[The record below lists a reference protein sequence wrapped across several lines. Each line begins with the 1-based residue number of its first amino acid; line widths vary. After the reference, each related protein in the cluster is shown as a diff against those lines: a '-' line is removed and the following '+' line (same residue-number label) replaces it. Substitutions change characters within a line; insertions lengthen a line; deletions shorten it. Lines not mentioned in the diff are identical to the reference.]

1 MEHDRGEEIVTV
13 GEDVGF
19 DRDAVA
25 DRALGGKAAAVD
37 RRSDALDD
45 DTATPVE
52 LQFGHASAWCELHA
66 SRAITGT
73 FGRMAVPRCRE
84 NCRLAGGGERAG
96 DRSVPP
102 QPRWPRCTR
111 SPPRAAPRWPHRST
125 RKRE

>member
-19 DRDAVA
+19 DRDDVA

-52 LQFGHASAWCELHA
+52 LQFGHAAAWCELHA

-73 FGRMAVPRCRE
+73 FGRMAVLRSRECCRP
-84 NCRLAGGGERAG
+84 GGGEGRPD
-96 DRSVPP
+96 DRSARP
-102 QPRWPRCTR
+102 R
-111 SPPRAAPRWPHRST
+111 SPSPEGT
-125 RKRE
+125 